1 MSTVLIVDDSPLVL
15 ASVRETFEAAGLDV
29 VTTQNPM
36 EVPRLI
42 HRHGVRLA
50 LIDLHLPTVQGDVV
64 ARVVRRSFGRDV
76 VLLLHTTAGLV
87 EAEAAA
93 KDCADGV
100 VLKAEGGAYLLRLVQ
115 RWLERPVSSPS
126 GFYSLKAAG
135 ER

>member
-1 MSTVLIVDDSPLVL
+1 MHTVLVVDDSPLVL
-15 ASVRETFEAAGLDV
+15 DTVREQLEAAGLSV
-29 VTTQNPM
+29 ITTQNPM

-76 VLLLHTTAGLV
+76 VLLLHTEASLV
-87 EAEAAA
+87 EAEAVA

-100 VLKAEGGAYLLRLVQ
+100 VRKAEGGTFLRRVVE
-115 RWLERPVSSPS
+115 RWLLRPVSSPS